1 MNTVPPSVLVSVV
14 ILVTVVTVGRWLLVN
29 ETAADRLINRA
40 WSWDLLGLLL
50 SGIASAAHSPDL
62 GRRLFLGGGLM
73 AVGNI
78 YGLARLV
85 DGSDTETARRRQRR
99 YDATS
104 AAAAISVIIGA
115 PLVHGALPMEYTEF
129 IWALTAVPMA
139 FSGFLVG
146 RACLRELRIAGS
158 STKER
163 ITYTALLAFSVYW
176 SVSSVIAL
184 VRSIAGTPPSN
195 PGAVWAVLAFLMLA
209 AVTLLTAIPLI
220 TALLARAG
228 WDRTGRACRRLRPL
242 WLDLTAAVPEVVL
255 FHDDSLPGESAS
267 RLYRMTVEIWD
278 ALLHLKPYLPISP
291 ERGIRTE
298 IDNDVR
304 GYAFQLAQA
313 VRAKRD
319 GAGPA
324 LEFPARSVA
333 RAEPRGRAAELR
345 YLLELAHEW
354 PKAAAGQPARSGNRC
369 VHLVRR
375 ASRDPHRVG
384 SRARVLLRVVPRA
397 PRL

>member
-1 MNTVPPSVLVSVV
+1 MNTVPPSVMVSVV
-14 ILVTVVTVGRWLLVN
+14 VLVTVVTVGRWLLVN
-29 ETAADRLINRA
+29 ETATDRLINRA
-40 WSWDLLGLLL
+40 WSWNLLGLLL

-73 AVGNI
+73 AVGKI

-85 DGSDTETARRRQRR
+85 DGVDTETAHRRQRR
-99 YDATS
+99 YDAMS
-104 AAAAISVIIGA
+104 AAAAISVVIGE
-115 PLVHGALPMEYTEF
+115 PVVRGALPMEYTEF

-184 VRSIAGTPPSN
+184 VRSIAGTPPSD

-209 AVTLLTAIPLI
+209 VVTLLTAIPLI
-220 TALLARAG
+220 TALVARAG

-242 WLDLTAAVPEVVL
+242 WRDLTAVVPEVVL
-255 FHDDSLPGESAS
+255 FHDDSLPRASAS

-278 ALLHLKPYLPISP
+278 ALLHLKPYLPIAP
-291 ERGIRTE
+291 ECGAPAE
-298 IDNDVR
+298 IGNDLR
-304 GYAFQLAQA
+304 GYALQLAQA
-313 VRAKRD
+313 VRAKRE

-324 LEFPARSVA
+324 LEFPARSVTQT
-333 RAEPRGRAAELR
+333 EPRGRAGELQ

-354 PKAAAGQPARSGNRC
+354 RKAAAGRPDRSGNRC

-384 SRARVLLRVVPRA
+384 SRAGVLLRVVPRA
-397 PRL
+397 TRL